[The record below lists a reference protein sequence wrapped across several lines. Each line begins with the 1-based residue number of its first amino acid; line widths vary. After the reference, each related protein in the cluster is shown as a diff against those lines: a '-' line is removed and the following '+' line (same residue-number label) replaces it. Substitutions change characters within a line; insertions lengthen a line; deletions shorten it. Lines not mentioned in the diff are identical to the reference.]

1 MTETATSIHVELE
14 RNRETKDQNRVFEG
28 YEFKRWIGGDR

>member
-1 MTETATSIHVELE
+1 MWNWKETGKTE
-14 RNRETKDQNRVFEG
+14 DQNRVFEG